1 MAIKL
6 SEQAIDRIKELEAKR
21 KKLADDIEAIKKV
34 DCVKVAE
41 TDRKRLNKLYEDYV
55 NATMVE
61 IPVNVTVMLDDDGTI
76 NDICDQIIGDLV
88 DNKLV
93 KKSDI
98 SKLKKLAKQ
107 MEQEAA
113 RLAKKYNT
121 DTDTIKEICC

>member
-55 NATMVE
+55 NATIVE
-61 IPVNVTVMLDDDGTI
+61 IPVSVTVMLDDDGTI

>member
-1 MAIKL
+1 MIKL
-6 SEQAIDRIKELEAKR
+6 SEQAIDRIEELEAKR

-76 NDICDQIIGDLV
+76 NVICDQIIGDLV

>member
-55 NATMVE
+55 NATIVE
-61 IPVNVTVMLDDDGTI
+61 IPVSVTVMLDDDGTI
-76 NDICDQIIGDLV
+76 NDICDQIGDLV